1 MSESKKTIVREMFN
15 HIAPTYDRLNHV
27 LSFNFDKL
35 WRRRM
40 IRMVATARP
49 EKILDIATG
58 TADVA
63 IALAE
68 KMPEAHITGI
78 DLSEEML
85 MVGKEKVSRR
95 GLDPKISLLVGDA
108 EQLPFADNE
117 FDAVTIGFGIRNFG
131 DIEAGLREA
140 ARVLKPGGKLY
151 ILEFSTP
158 QGMVFGQVYRLYFHH
173 ILPLIGK
180 IISKD
185 GSAYIYLPQSVDNF
199 PNYLLFLQ
207 AIAQCGF
214 TNCKASRL
222 MRGIAYIYEGESI

>member
-1 MSESKKTIVREMFN
+1 MSESKKTMVREMFN
-15 HIAPTYDRLNHV
+15 HIAPTYDRLNHM

-40 IRMVATARP
+40 IGMVAAARP

-85 MVGKEKVSRR
+85 VVGKEKVSRK

-158 QGMVFGQVYRLYFHH
+158 QGNVFGPLYRLYFHH

-180 IISKD
+180 FISKD
-185 GSAYIYLPQSVDNF
+185 SSAYIYLPQSVDNF
-199 PNYLLFLQ
+199 PKYLLFLQ

-214 TNCKASRL
+214 TNCKTSRL